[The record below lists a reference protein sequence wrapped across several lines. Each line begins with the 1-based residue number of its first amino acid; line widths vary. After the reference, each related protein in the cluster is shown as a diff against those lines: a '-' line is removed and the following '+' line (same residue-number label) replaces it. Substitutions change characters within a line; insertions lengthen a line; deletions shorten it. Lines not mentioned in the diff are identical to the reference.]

1 MQVDVNEVVDGLVME
16 IANLK
21 KELVLKDA
29 QYKALQRQIPVDEP
43 TEQAE

>member
-1 MQVDVNEVVDGLVME
+1 MELDINEVVDGLVME

-29 QYKALQRQIPVDEP
+29 QLKAMQRQIPVEDPAE
-43 TEQAE
+43 TE